1 MASILCVDDDDAIRF
16 LLQRILQNAGYDA
29 TTCDN
34 GGDAL
39 ELIAQNAPDLL
50 VLDLEMPGLSGF
62 EVCRRLKANPFT
74 ARIPILMVT
83 AQSDIESKVAGFEAG
98 ADDYLGKPFLPQELT
113 VRVASLLRLV
123 QRESDRNPSSG
134 LPGGQAIAQA
144 IEARRG
150 QNFAILYID
159 LDHFK
164 PFADHF
170 GFSHAD
176 CVIQDTG
183 KLVANSVV
191 LHDKIAPH
199 QLPDL
204 AGHIGGDDFLVVTTS
219 ERAARIASTCSA
231 GFAQIVANCI
241 GQEAMAR
248 GTFEGMARDGRWRE
262 FPLAQITTTVIEVG
276 ADDNFSVHHLGVFA
290 ANAKREARQKQT
302 APTAPPSIARLQQDQ
317 NDLPDNMAEALA
329 VGLSSL

>member
-1 MASILCVDDDDAIRF
+1 MAAILCVDDDDAIRF
-16 LLQRILQNAGYDA
+16 LLQRILSTAGYDA
-29 TTCDN
+29 TACDN
-34 GGDAL
+34 GAAAL
-39 ELIAQNAPDLL
+39 ELVAQNAPDLL

-62 EVCRRLKANPFT
+62 EVCRRVKANPFT
-74 ARIPILMVT
+74 ARIPVLMVT
-83 AQSDIESKVAGFEAG
+83 AQSDIESKIAGFEAG

-150 QNFAILYID
+150 QDFAILYID

-183 KLVANSVV
+183 KLVANSVA
-191 LHDKIAPH
+191 LHDKTAPG

-219 ERAARIASTCSA
+219 ERAKRIASTCSA
-231 GFAQIVANCI
+231 GFRQVVADCI
-241 GQEAMAR
+241 GEAAMAR
-248 GTFEGMARDGRWRE
+248 GTFEGVARDGRWRE
-262 FPLAQITTTVIEVG
+262 FPLAQITTTIIEVG
-276 ADDNFSVHHLGVFA
+276 EDDDFSVHHLGVFA
-290 ANAKREARQKQT
+290 ANAKREARQRQI
-302 APTAPPSIARLQQDQ
+302 ALEAPPSVPRMEQTEIET
-317 NDLPDNMAEALA
+317 DNMAAALA
-329 VGLSSL
+329 IASSAP